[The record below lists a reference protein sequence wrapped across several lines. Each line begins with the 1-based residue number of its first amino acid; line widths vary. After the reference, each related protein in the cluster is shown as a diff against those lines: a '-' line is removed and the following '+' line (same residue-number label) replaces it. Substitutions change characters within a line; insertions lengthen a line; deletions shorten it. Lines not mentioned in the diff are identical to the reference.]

1 MAEVTRGSQYSFA
14 GATEVLNGASG
25 KQLGGSLKFYLVT
38 IKNAGGTAINL
49 TAEDD
54 ADGEV
59 FEKVIRMFNSVQA
72 YDSVGASGL
81 VYVIT
86 DGHAAASAADMQ
98 TAIRALGTSV
108 GPNTI
113 DVSGST
119 VEDGASFTVSAS

>member
-1 MAEVTRGSQYSFA
+1 MTEVTRGSQYSFA
-14 GATEVLNGASG
+14 GATEVLNGSSG

-38 IKNAGGTAINL
+38 IKNVGGTAINL

-59 FEKVIRMFNSVQA
+59 FEKVIRLFDGVQA

-81 VYVIT
+81 IYVIT
-86 DGHAAASAADMQ
+86 DSHAAASAADMQ
-98 TAIRALGTSV
+98 TAIRDLGTSV

-119 VEDGASFTVSAS
+119 VVDGASFTVSAS

>member
-1 MAEVTRGSQYSFA
+1 MAEVTRGTQYSFA
-14 GATEVLNGASG
+14 GATEVLNGSSG
-25 KQLGGSLKFYLVT
+25 IQLGGSLKFYLVT
-38 IKNAGGTAINL
+38 IKNTGGSAINL

-59 FEKVIRMFNSVQA
+59 FEKVIRLFDGIQA

-81 VYVIT
+81 IYIIT
-86 DGHAAASAADMQ
+86 DSHAAPDAATMQ

-119 VEDGASFTVSAS
+119 VEAGVSFTVSAS